1 MNLTKGGESPEKCVE
16 RLFYLIAIGTY
27 PTQTLKTLETPLIS
41 PIRYPSPIPAHLL
54 QSLWHAQIL
63 FILTKT
69 APKHTPMKVQT
80 SCSGQCTIAGGA
92 EIGMMGSYC
101 SLLSSSPIASSTG
114 GDQTDSREKRE
125 IFITFISLVSAK
137 FVSSSYP

>member
-63 FILTKT
+63 FIITEVP
-69 APKHTPMKVQT
+69 PKQPPMKVQT
-80 SCSGQCTIAGGA
+80 SCSGQCTIAGA

-114 GDQTDSREKRE
+114 GDQTDSIEKKGNLYHLH
-125 IFITFISLVSAK
+125 IFSFS
-137 FVSSSYP
+137 